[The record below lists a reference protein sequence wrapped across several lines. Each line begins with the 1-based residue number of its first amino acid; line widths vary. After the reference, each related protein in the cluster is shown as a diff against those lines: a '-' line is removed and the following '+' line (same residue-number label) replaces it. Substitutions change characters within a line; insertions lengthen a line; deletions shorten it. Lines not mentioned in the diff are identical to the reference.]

1 MKLKSILKDKK
12 KRILVSQFELKK
24 RLLKS
29 ILFQNHIDKKDKQY
43 IVFLLNKQPRSSSIT
58 RVRNRCML
66 TGRGTGVLSFFRLS
80 RIKFRELASFGLLS
94 GVKKSSW

>member
-1 MKLKSILKDKK
+1 MKLKAILKDKK
-12 KRILVSQFELKK
+12 KRILVHRFELKK

-29 ILFQNHIDKKDKQY
+29 VISQVLIDKKDKQRIIY
-43 IVFLLNKQPRSSSIT
+43 RLNKQPRSSSIT

-66 TGRGTGVLSFFRLS
+66 TGRGTGVLTFFRLS
-80 RIKFRELASFGLLS
+80 RIKFRELASFGLLN

>member
-12 KRILVSQFELKK
+12 KRALVYKFELKK

-29 ILFQNHIDKKDKQY
+29 VLSQAFIEDKDKQHLIY
-43 IVFLLNKQPRSSSIT
+43 LLNKQPRSSSIT

-66 TGRGTGVLSFFRLS
+66 TGRGTGVLTFFRLS

-94 GVKKSSW
+94 GVKKSSL